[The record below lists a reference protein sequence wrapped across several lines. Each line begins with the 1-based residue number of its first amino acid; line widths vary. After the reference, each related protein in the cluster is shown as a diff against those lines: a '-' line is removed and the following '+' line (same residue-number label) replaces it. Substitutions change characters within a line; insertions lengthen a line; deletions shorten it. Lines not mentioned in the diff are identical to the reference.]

1 MKEVLYYVAD
11 DGKKFED
18 EDACREY
25 ELNLKVRSSSG
36 LIMFTDDFELTKHF
50 DESTYLV
57 VRNGDGC
64 DLLDELCDS
73 YGFIAP
79 WGFKENDRKPGI
91 YVYKY
96 ETDEWY
102 DLEKKV
108 RKLND
113 LLSDID
119 FHVGNLGYET
129 LFD

>member
-25 ELNLKVRSSSG
+25 ELNLKLKSGSS
-36 LIMFTDDFELTKHF
+36 LIMFTDEFEYTKNY
-50 DESTYLV
+50 DVCTYLV
-57 VRNGDGC
+57 VRNEAGC
-64 DLLDELCDS
+64 DLLDELYEA

-79 WGFKENDRKPGI
+79 WESNENDRKPG
-91 YVYKY
+91 VYAYNY